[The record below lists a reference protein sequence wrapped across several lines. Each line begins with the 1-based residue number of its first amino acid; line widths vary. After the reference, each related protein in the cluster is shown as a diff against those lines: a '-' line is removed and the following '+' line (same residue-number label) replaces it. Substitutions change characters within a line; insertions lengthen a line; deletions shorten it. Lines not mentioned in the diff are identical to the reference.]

1 MVNNRLLTFF
11 SVLAALAA
19 AAAPANAAEAEF
31 GAKLLVCNAC
41 HGDSGVPKNPTIPI
55 IWGQRENYLVK
66 QLHDFQSGARD
77 FEVMPWMVKT
87 LSPEETASAAPATRS
102 LVTDGEKLRRH
113 LDSDCPC
120 SASEPVDR
128 AEEVAFPERHA
139 AMT

>member
-77 FEVMPWMVKT
+77 FEVMSWMVKT
-87 LSPEETASAAPATRS
+87 LSARRNGVRSACYSITRHRWREVEAAPRFR
-102 LVTDGEKLRRH
+102 LPLQRVR
-113 LDSDCPC
+113 
-120 SASEPVDR
+120 AS
-128 AEEVAFPERHA
+128 
-139 AMT
+139 